1 MTEMRLALRSPL
13 ATLVPLLLLVAT
25 AAVAGG
31 CSPGDDVGAGGPT
44 VTATGP
50 SEPTT
55 DPTGRTSGTTD
66 EATDG
71 ATDGA
76 TDTWTEQ
83 PAAVA
88 AVCGPYI
95 EMARAIKNAAFAG
108 ASRQEIAAAIT
119 PRLKEFASR
128 VPDLERPPGVSA
140 ATWSGVEALAER
152 ILALPDDPTT
162 AEVAAVE
169 SQLSEKERAAFHDGA
184 RWLRTN
190 CHL

>member
-25 AAVAGG
+25 AAVTGG
-31 CSPGDDVGAGGPT
+31 CSSGDDVDAGGPT

-55 DPTGRTSGTTD
+55 DPTGGTS
-66 EATDG
+66 G
-71 ATDGA
+71 ATDE
-76 TDTWTEQ
+76 TPDTSTEQ

-95 EMARAIKNAAFAG
+95 EMARAIKSAAFAG
-108 ASRQEIAAAIT
+108 ASRQEIAAAIA

-184 RWLRTN
+184 RWLRTH